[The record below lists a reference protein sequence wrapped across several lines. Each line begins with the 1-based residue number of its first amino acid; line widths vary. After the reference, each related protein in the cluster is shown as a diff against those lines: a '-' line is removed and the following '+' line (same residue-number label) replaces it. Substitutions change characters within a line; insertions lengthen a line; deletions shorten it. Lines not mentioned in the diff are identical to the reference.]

1 MNIIAEIGSNWKGIG
16 HALDMITHLSNLR
29 IKLIKF
35 QLFNEEQVKDLPEY
49 KDKIIDE
56 QMAKTLY
63 WCGVSYDVDVFFSVC
78 YPEAIPMCE
87 RIGVKYYKV
96 RYVDRNNQEIICKVA
111 NTGKPWFR
119 SGSGDDSFTSNTK
132 VINLFCRADYPAE
145 LIHYPMILPR
155 AFKGYS
161 DHTPSLTLLKH
172 CILNDYDIEMHVKED
187 DNCLESKWSKK
198 IGDIKECLN

>member
-1 MNIIAEIGSNWKGIG
+1 M
-16 HALDMITHLSNLR
+16 
-29 IKLIKF
+29 
-35 QLFNEEQVKDLPEY
+35 Y
-49 KDKIIDE
+49 KRQDKIIDE
-56 QMAKTLY
+56 AMAASLVDF
-63 WCGVSYDVDVFFSVC
+63 GNMIDVDVFFSVC

-96 RYVDRNNQEIICKVA
+96 RYADRDNHHIMGKVID
-111 NTGKPWFR
+111 TGKPWFR
-119 SGSGDDSFTSNTK
+119 SCNGDDYFTMNMN

-172 CILNDYDIEMHVKED
+172 CILNDYDIEIHVKED